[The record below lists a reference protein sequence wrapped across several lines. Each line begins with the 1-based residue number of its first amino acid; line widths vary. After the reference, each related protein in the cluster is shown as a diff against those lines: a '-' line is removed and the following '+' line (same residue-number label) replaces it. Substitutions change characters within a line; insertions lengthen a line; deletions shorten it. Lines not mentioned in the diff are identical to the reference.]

1 MPEGAG
7 SVPEFVPGAGVS
19 AWPASTV
26 TDPSREDFYK
36 AILDRRQAARR
47 DSMAVRRLGLIGGV
61 GGAAVGLL
69 GVLAALVVYVKT
81 PVPPPP
87 GYVLIDKQTG
97 VLEKA
102 VAAED
107 APRFFPETVRERA
120 LADYISACESYVP
133 ETFARLDYH
142 ACMVMSA
149 PAEQKRRE
157 ADIGV
162 KGTRYPPTVYGPN
175 GWAKPSAFYAF
186 TFLGTTGGEPNQT
199 FHYQVRYEL
208 TRVSMN
214 TEAKP
219 RYTARIDFSFHPEL
233 KISPRDRLI
242 NPTGLQVVAYSTT
255 QD

>member
-107 APRFFPETVRERA
+107 PVARNSRRQSASVL

-133 ETFARLDYH
+133 ETFARLDHH

-157 ADIGV
+157 ADIRV
-162 KGTRYPPTVYGPN
+162 KGTRYPPTVLRTEWLG
-175 GWAKPSAFYAF
+175 ACRRAFYAF
-186 TFLGTTGGEPNQT
+186 TFLGTTGEEPNQT
-199 FHYQVRYEL
+199 FHYQVRY
-208 TRVSMN
+208 
-214 TEAKP
+214 A
-219 RYTARIDFSFHPEL
+219 A
-233 KISPRDRLI
+233 
-242 NPTGLQVVAYSTT
+242 
-255 QD
+255 